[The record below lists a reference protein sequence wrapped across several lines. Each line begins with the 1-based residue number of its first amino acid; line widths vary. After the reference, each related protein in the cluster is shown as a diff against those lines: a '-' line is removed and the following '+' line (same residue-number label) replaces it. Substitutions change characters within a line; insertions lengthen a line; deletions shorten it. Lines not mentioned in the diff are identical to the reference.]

1 MKVLKLALTTSL
13 IITSLSVSAFA
24 VTEAVKNVQAQLRG
38 DIEVRVDGKLQEFK
52 TAQGEELEP
61 LSYKGSTYL
70 PLRSIGEL
78 MGKEVVWNAQTK
90 VIDLNGTAQV
100 LPEDITDADK
110 IVNKEDNKDKEDNK
124 VDETNK
130 QTVVAIAEEISLLK
144 IDINALTKENSYG
157 KNLEMY
163 NKYEVKMDQLDH
175 KLDLLDDEIE
185 REYKNGKITRVVYS
199 QLERELEL
207 AEDSLDSLE
216 DVLEYKLG
224 IDN

>member
-78 MGKEVVWNAQTK
+78 MGKEVVWNGQTK

-100 LPEDITDADK
+100 LPEEITDADK
-110 IVNKEDNKDKEDNK
+110 IVNKEDNK
-124 VDETNK
+124 VDETHK

-144 IDINALTKENSYG
+144 IDINAVTKENSYG

>member
-185 REYKNGKITRVVYS
+185 REYKNGKITSVVYS